1 MCVCRMTCCLSTVVI
16 VVELYSSER
25 KSRCL
30 SASATETTD
39 VCHQSPLQSNTISLV
54 VQCVGVIG
62 SAVCGGIY
70 SDRLVSVWSS
80 SLSQNPST
88 ETVKKWENKFTMR
101 RWGDLV
107 PRGQHL

>member
-1 MCVCRMTCCLSTVVI
+1 MS
-16 VVELYSSER
+16 
-25 KSRCL
+25 
-30 SASATETTD
+30 
-39 VCHQSPLQSNTISLV
+39 
-54 VQCVGVIG
+54 QCVSHRDHRRMPPITTAVKHYQLG